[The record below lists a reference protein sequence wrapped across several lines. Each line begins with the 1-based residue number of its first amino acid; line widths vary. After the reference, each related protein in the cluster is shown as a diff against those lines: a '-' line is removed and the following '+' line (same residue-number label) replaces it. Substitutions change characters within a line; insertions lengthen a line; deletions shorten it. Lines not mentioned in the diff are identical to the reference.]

1 MRHIRAII
9 YRLGFRP
16 KCGSI
21 WHSPTLHW
29 QYALNSFGEDFEKAA
44 REELA
49 RLHQEERQDTVT
61 YALDDKYMVFR
72 RDGQDRMGRKHFKDD
87 YFVIDLTHDPHAV
100 LILNTYAD
108 AVRKEDPEFATQLDE
123 TAQLIDENTH
133 EPA

>member
-29 QYALNSFGEDFEKAA
+29 QYAFNSFGADFEKAV

-49 RLHQEERQDTVT
+49 RLRKRMRHHDSHTPGCRPTERHAIVVT
-61 YALDDKYMVFR
+61 YYRGNYTLYERDVRLATAVRDKYW
-72 RDGQDRMGRKHFKDD
+72 
-87 YFVIDLTHDPHAV
+87 P
-100 LILNTYAD
+100 
-108 AVRKEDPEFATQLDE
+108 
-123 TAQLIDENTH
+123 
-133 EPA
+133 